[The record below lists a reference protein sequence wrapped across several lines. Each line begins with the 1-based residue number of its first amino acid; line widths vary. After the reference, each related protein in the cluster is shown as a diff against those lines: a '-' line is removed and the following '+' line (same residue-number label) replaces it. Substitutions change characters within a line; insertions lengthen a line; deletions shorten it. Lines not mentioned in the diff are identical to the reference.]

1 VISTV
6 LRFCFFLLLVRPIIL
21 IILGLNVRRR
31 ELLPENGPAIIVA
44 NHNSHL
50 DAITLMTLFGMKRL
64 HLVRPV
70 AAVDYFHRNR
80 LLKWFSDEIIGI
92 IPLNRRIGTQREDP
106 LEPVSKAVEA
116 GKILILF
123 PEGTRGEP
131 EELQEF
137 RTGVAHLAKRHPD
150 VPIVPVFIYGLGKSL
165 PRGEGILVPFFCD
178 IFVGEG
184 FRWTGSREV
193 FMQTLTDRMSS
204 LAAECRKSEWD
215 STPDFDPG

>member
-1 VISTV
+1 MISRV

-21 IILGLNVRRR
+21 VILGLNVRRR
-31 ELLPENGPAIIVA
+31 ELLPENGPAIIIA

-92 IPLNRRIGTQREDP
+92 IPLNRRIGSQREDP

-137 RTGVAHLAKRHPD
+137 RTGVAHLAKRHPN
-150 VPIVPVFIYGLGKSL
+150 VPIVPVFLYGLGKSL

-184 FRWTGSREV
+184 FLWTGSREV
-193 FMQTLTDRMSS
+193 FMQTLTDRMSL
-204 LAAECRKSEWD
+204 LAEECRKPDWE
-215 STPDFDPG
+215 STSDFQRS

>member
-1 VISTV
+1 MSRC
-6 LRFCFFLLLVRPIIL
+6 LQFAFFLLIVRPVIL
-21 IILGLNVRRR
+21 IVLGLNVRRR
-31 ELLPENGPAIIVA
+31 HLLPESGPAIVVA

-50 DAITLMTLFGMKRL
+50 DAMTLMTLFGMERL
-64 HLVRPV
+64 HQVRPV

-92 IPLNRRIGTQREDP
+92 IPLNRRIGSQRDDP
-106 LEPVSKAVEA
+106 LEAISRGLDD

-137 RTGVAHLAKRHPD
+137 RTGIAHVAKRHPE
-150 VPIVPVFIYGLGKSL
+150 VPIVPVFMYGLGKSL

-178 IFVGEG
+178 IFIGEA
-184 FRWTGSREV
+184 FRWNGSRDV
-193 FMQTLTDRMSS
+193 FMQTLSS
-204 LAAECRKSEWD
+204 QMTLLSEECRKPAAEQMMD
-215 STPDFDPG
+215 HD